1 MEQQLFLSALIF
13 LLAGLV
19 KGITG
24 MGLPTVAMGLL
35 STFLSPIAA
44 ASLLLIPSL
53 ATNAAQA
60 IQGPA
65 LSDLAKRFRW
75 LLLTIVLF
83 SAAGTSV
90 MTSARTGGVE
100 AALGALLICYAG
112 YSLAGLSFRIG
123 KQRETW
129 LSPLIGVVTG
139 LITGATGI
147 FVVPAVPYLQALKLD
162 REQLVQTLGLS
173 FTASTIGLW
182 AGLFAHGALRLENT
196 LLSVLALL
204 PALAGMHAGRF
215 LRLRMNPAIFR
226 ICFLI
231 SLLILGTYMMLR

>member
-35 STFLSPIAA
+35 STFLSPVTS
-44 ASLLLIPSL
+44 ASLLVLPSFV
-53 ATNAAQA
+53 TNAAQGL
-60 IQGPA
+60 QGPA
-65 LSDLAKRFRW
+65 LSELAKRFRW
-75 LLLTIVLF
+75 LLLAVVLC

-90 MTSARTGGVE
+90 MTNAQADSVE

-112 YSLAGLSFRIG
+112 YSLAGFSFEIG
-123 KQRETW
+123 RKRESW
-129 LSPLIGVVTG
+129 LSPFIGLITG

-162 REQLVQTLGLS
+162 REQLVQALGLS

-204 PALAGMHAGRF
+204 PALAGVYVGRM
-215 LRLRMNPAIFR
+215 LRIRMKPAIFR
-226 ICFLI
+226 KCFLI
-231 SLLILGTYMMLR
+231 SLLILGTYMALR